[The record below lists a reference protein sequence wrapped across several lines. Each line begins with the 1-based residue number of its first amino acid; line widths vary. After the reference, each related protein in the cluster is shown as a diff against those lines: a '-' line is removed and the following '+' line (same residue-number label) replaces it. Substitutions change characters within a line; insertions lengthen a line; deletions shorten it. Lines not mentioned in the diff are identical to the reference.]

1 AKVHFTERTWPDMT
15 AEEFDRA
22 LATLA

>member
-1 AKVHFTERTWPDMT
+1 VYFTEKTWPDMT

-22 LATLA
+22 LAVLD